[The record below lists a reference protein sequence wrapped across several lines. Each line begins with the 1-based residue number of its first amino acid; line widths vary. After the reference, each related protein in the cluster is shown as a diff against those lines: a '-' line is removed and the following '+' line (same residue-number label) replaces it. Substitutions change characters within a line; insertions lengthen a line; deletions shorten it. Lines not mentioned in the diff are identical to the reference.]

1 MSRRTLAVIAAALAI
16 PCWLWLEVNAQNTR
30 RAAESAPPLRYRF
43 EKFADGVY
51 FARATSAIS
60 SAANVPVIVNDR
72 EVMIVDNG
80 TTPAATRALLQ
91 DLKTITD
98 KPVRYQINTHYH

>member
-1 MSRRTLAVIAAALAI
+1 MNRRTVASNLAVVAI
-16 PCWLWLEVNAQNTR
+16 PGWIWLELHAQNTR
-30 RAAESAPPLRYRF
+30 SATQSAPVTRYGF

-51 FARATSAIS
+51 FARSTPAIS
-60 SAANVPVIVNDR
+60 SAANVAVIVNDR
-72 EVMIVDNG
+72 EVLLVDNG

-98 KPVRYQINTHYH
+98 TRDALTPPE